1 MFSVLEFGFVYGF
14 LVALSFVFSAA
25 ETSYSSLRLTLI
37 RLTAAKGN
45 RLAQRVLKLA
55 NDLPHTLNAIII
67 GDNVINL
74 AFTSLATYAGYTFY
88 GALGA
93 LAFSLAN
100 FVVVF
105 VVSEAWPKNLAVNNP
120 ENIAMMLSPFMAYY
134 VQVMDKP
141 AAALS
146 RVGQSLSSVFSRNQ
160 SRKQL
165 SAEERMLYAVELA
178 KIEGVIT
185 DKQQDVINR
194 LLKFDDISAG
204 DLMIPAEK
212 TVTIPS
218 DHTVEE
224 AMKVFGSA
232 GHRRLPVVGLA
243 KDNGKVQRRVVG
255 ALYIRDASVLFMNGY
270 AKTSVQDVCEPTVV
284 VRHDSKLIDV
294 FNKMQKSGAQVA
306 AIEKEGEIS
315 GFIFMNDLLETI
327 VGETF
332 SKRPRWQERL
342 KKRRP

>member
-1 MFSVLEFGFVYGF
+1 MFGVIEFGLIYCF

-25 ETSYSSLRLTLI
+25 ETSYSSLRLTLV
-37 RLTAAKGN
+37 RLAAAKGN
-45 RLAQRVLKLA
+45 RMAQRVLKLA
-55 NDLPHTLNAIII
+55 NNLPHTLNAIII

-93 LAFSLAN
+93 LAFSLFN

-120 ENIAMMLSPFMAYY
+120 ESIAIMLSPFMVYY
-134 VQVMDKP
+134 VQVMDRP

-146 RVGQSLSSVFSRNQ
+146 RLGQSLSSVFSRSQ

-204 DLMIPAEK
+204 DIMVPAEK

-232 GHRRLPVVGLA
+232 GHRRLPILSS
-243 KDNGKVQRRVVG
+243 DNGDGKIQQKVVG

-270 AKTSVQDVCEPTVV
+270 AKTSVQDVCEPAVV
-284 VRHDSKLIDV
+284 AKHDSKLIDV
-294 FNKMQKSGAQVA
+294 FNKMQRSGAQVA
-306 AIEKEGEIS
+306 AIEREGRIA

-342 KKRRP
+342 RKRKA